1 MGRTAGE
8 RLSQLRDEYRVV
20 ERLIK
25 QADQD
30 ERFTEVAK
38 NIAAGWCWIP
48 ATMLAGLVERIDP
61 ERRWLFELALRE
73 ADGWRV
79 TGEYIRGPQAYPEI
93 PVRPPRVDVP
103 TSADDRGG
111 SSGGGGGG
119 SGREL
124 TIEEAREEQRARQE
138 HIAWLQSLEDREE
151 WDRRQE
157 WRAWLM
163 RDEVFVREL
172 MKLPS
177 LKFLTDELP
186 PAA

>member
-1 MGRTAGE
+1 MGKTAND
-8 RLSQLRDEYRVV
+8 RLSQLRAEYRVA

-25 QADQD
+25 QAEKDKLFD
-30 ERFTEVAK
+30 ERAK
-38 NIAAGWCWIP
+38 DITAGWCWIP
-48 ATMLAGLVERIDP
+48 VTMLAGLVERIANK
-61 ERRWLFELALRE
+61 RRWLFDLALLE

-79 TGEYIRGPQAYPEI
+79 RGKYIRGPQAYPEI

-103 TSADDRGG
+103 TSADHRGG
-111 SSGGGGGG
+111 SSGGGGG

-124 TIEEAREEQRARQE
+124 TIDQARKEQQARHE
-138 HIAWLQSLEDREE
+138 HIAWLQSIADREE

-163 RDEVFVREL
+163 RDEVFVRDL
-172 MKLPS
+172 MILPD

>member
-8 RLSQLRDEYRVV
+8 RLSQLRADYRVA

-30 ERFTEVAK
+30 ERFTKVAK
-38 NIAAGWCWIP
+38 NIAGGWCWIP
-48 ATMLAGLVERIDP
+48 VTMLAGLVERIDP
-61 ERRWLFELALRE
+61 ERRWLFELALLE

-111 SSGGGGGG
+111 SSG
-119 SGREL
+119 
-124 TIEEAREEQRARQE
+124 A
-138 HIAWLQSLEDREE
+138 D
-151 WDRRQE
+151 DRRGE
-157 WRAWLM
+157 GRATGTT
-163 RDEVFVREL
+163 RAHRV
-172 MKLPS
+172 
-177 LKFLTDELP
+177 
-186 PAA
+186 AAVPRGSRRVGSSAGVARLADAG